1 MMKKLLG
8 IVVLSLFICFNP
20 LVIKFSY
27 AGLLDMF
34 KDPLEICM
42 DRVIKSLGGSKLYTG
57 DAAYACSGANRST
70 GKCMDRVIKSWG
82 GSKIYTDYA
91 AKKCTGKK

>member
-1 MMKKLLG
+1 MKKLLG
-8 IVVLSLFICFNP
+8 IVVLGLFISFNP

-27 AGLLDMF
+27 AGLLDVF

-42 DRVIKSLGGSKLYTG
+42 DRVIKSLGGHKAFTEG
-57 DAAYACSGANRST
+57 
-70 GKCMDRVIKSWG
+70 
-82 GSKIYTDYA
+82 A